1 LILIQLAVIAIIQG
15 ITEFLPIS
23 SSGHLILIP
32 SLTGWPDQGL
42 VIDVAVHVGTLGA
55 VMVYLWRDIWL
66 MILGIA
72 QPGHIRRNP
81 GLRLIAQLAL
91 ATVPLV
97 IAGYVI
103 YRYAGSTLRS
113 AEVVGWSMLGFG
125 ALLYFADRYTVTIN
139 RLEHMTWGRAFL
151 IGIAQIFALIPG
163 ASRAGTT
170 ITMSRVLGFERT
182 DAARFS
188 MLLSIPAIFAS
199 GGAVTKDLI
208 DSGAEHVLAD
218 AVVAGAMSFFAAFIA
233 VVLMMRWLRRA
244 SFTPFVIYRFALG
257 GLILAWVYA

>member
-1 LILIQLAVIAIIQG
+1 MALIQLSVIAIIQG

-72 QPGHIRRNP
+72 KPGNIRRNA
-81 GLRLIAQLAL
+81 GLRLIAQLTV
-91 ATVPLV
+91 ATIPLV
-97 IAGYVI
+97 IGGYVI

-113 AEVVGWSMLGFG
+113 AEIVGWSTLGFG
-125 ALLYFADRYTVTIN
+125 VLLYFADRYTVTIN

-170 ITMSRVLGFERT
+170 ITMARFLGFERT

-199 GGAVTKDLI
+199 GAAVTKDLI
-208 DSGAEHVLAD
+208 DSGAEHVLAEV
-218 AVVAGAMSFFAAFIA
+218 VVAGAMSFVAAVVA
-233 VVLMMRWLRRA
+233 VVLMMEWLRRA
-244 SFTPFVIYRFALG
+244 NFTPFVIYRFALG
-257 GLILAWVYA
+257 GVILAWVYA